1 MNNINTYLTTQA
13 QANLNKALECKNTM
27 VYAINIDGSIMELQ
41 PGCTL
46 LCMDRYQ
53 MEVYVKTT
61 ERK

>member
-1 MNNINTYLTTQA
+1 MDNINTYLATQA

-27 VYAINIDGSIMELQ
+27 VYAINVDGSIMELQ

-53 MEVYVKTT
+53 METYVKT
-61 ERK
+61 EGK